1 MRTRAPVS
9 GEQGGG
15 KGVLSLVK
23 DSSDRI
29 NLHSLL
35 NGSMDD
41 VVEVVQA
48 SFALANGQP
57 ITDR

>member
-1 MRTRAPVS
+1 M
-9 GEQGGG
+9 
-15 KGVLSLVK
+15 LSLVK

-29 NLHSLL
+29 ILHSLL

-41 VVEVVQA
+41 VVEVVEA